1 MQIIY
6 KIIISLI
13 FGFFYFSC
21 SLKPVANKSGV
32 ANIETKQELLIPGQ
46 TNKNDVIK
54 LMGETV
60 LVDYLNKS
68 WIYTET
74 LDTNNYLGKKIR
86 LKNNV
91 LFLTFDNKGIL
102 LKKDFFDVKDLK
114 KIEFDDLK
122 TETYGVSS
130 SFSKKIFSSMKKRMD
145 SKKDNK

>member
-6 KIIISLI
+6 KIIIALI
-13 FGFFYFSC
+13 FGFFSFSC
-21 SLKPVANKSGV
+21 SLKPAAYKSGV
-32 ANIETKQELLIPGQ
+32 ANIEIKQELLIPGQ

-74 LDTNNYLGKKIR
+74 LDKNNYLGKKIR

-102 LKKDFFDVKDLK
+102 IKKDFFDVKDLK
-114 KIEFDDLK
+114 KMEFDDLK
-122 TETYGVSS
+122 TESYGVSS
-130 SFSKKIFSSMKKRMD
+130 SFSKKIFSSMKKRMN
-145 SKKDNK
+145 SKKDNN

>member
-1 MQIIY
+1 MKTNY
-6 KIIISLI
+6 TIIITLL
-13 FGFFYFSC
+13 FGLFLFSC
-21 SLKPVANKSGV
+21 SLKPASFKSGV
-32 ANIETKQELLIPGQ
+32 ANIEIKQELLIPGQ

-74 LDTNNYLGKKIR
+74 LDKNNYLGKKIR

-102 LKKDFFDVKDLK
+102 LKKDFFDIKDLK
-114 KIEFDDLK
+114 KMELDDLK
-122 TETYGVSS
+122 TESYGVSS
-130 SFSKKIFSSMKKRMD
+130 SFSKKLFSSMKKRMN
-145 SKKDNK
+145 SKNDNN